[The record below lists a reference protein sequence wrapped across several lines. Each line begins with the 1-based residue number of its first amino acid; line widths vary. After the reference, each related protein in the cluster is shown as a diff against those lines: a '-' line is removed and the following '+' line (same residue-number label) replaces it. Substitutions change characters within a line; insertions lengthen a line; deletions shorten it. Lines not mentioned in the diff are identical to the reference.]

1 MPRRI
6 AVITGTRAEYGLLS
20 WLMKEIQADPELDLQ
35 LIVTGAHLSPEFG
48 LTWSEIEADGFSLDA
63 RVEMLL
69 SGDSPVAVTKSL
81 GLGIIGFADALDRLK
96 PHMLVILGDRY
107 EMLGAAAA
115 ASFAGVPV
123 AHIHGGEITL
133 GAYDDAFRHAIT
145 KMSSLHFVARE
156 EYRRRVIQMGESPE
170 TVFTVGPA
178 CADALL
184 RQPLPT
190 REELESSLGISLE
203 DPLLLVTYHPETRS
217 PVPSDRQIIELL
229 AALGEIPEVTVIF
242 TGANADTDGRIIN
255 QRAAEFCEA
264 CPEKR
269 IFVQSLGRKRYWGAL
284 AVAGAVVGNSSSG
297 ILEAPLLGTPVV
309 NIGRRQEG
317 RIRDP
322 LVLDCPCG
330 RDAIAASVRQALSS
344 GRGVRKSLENM
355 QSPAKLMAEHLKSV
369 RIEAPKQ
376 FYDIP
381 WRE

>member
-1 MPRRI
+1 MPRKI

-48 LTWSEIEADGFSLDA
+48 LTWREIEADGFSIDA

-69 SGDSPVAVTKSL
+69 SGDSTVAITKSL

-107 EMLGAAAA
+107 EMLGAAST
-115 ASFAGVPV
+115 ASLAGVPV

-178 CADALL
+178 CADALF

-203 DPLLLVTYHPETRS
+203 HPLLLVTYHPETRS
-217 PVPSDRQIIELL
+217 PVPSDKQIIELL
-229 AALGEIPEVTVIF
+229 VALGGIPEATVIF

-255 QRAAEFCEA
+255 ERAAEFCEA
-264 CPEKR
+264 CPGKR
-269 IFVQSLGRKRYWGAL
+269 VFVQSLGRKRYWGAL

-297 ILEAPLLGTPVV
+297 ILEAPLLGTPAV

-330 RDAIAASVRQALSS
+330 RDAIGASVRQALSR

-355 QSPAKLMAEHLKSV
+355 QSPAKLMAENLKSV
-369 RIEAPKQ
+369 HIETPKQ
-376 FYDIP
+376 FYNIP

>member
-229 AALGEIPEVTVIF
+229 AALGEIPEATVIF

-269 IFVQSLGRKRYWGAL
+269 IFVQSLGRKRYWGVL
-284 AVAGAVVGNSSSG
+284 AVVGAVVGNSSSG
-297 ILEAPLLGTPVV
+297 ILEAPLLGTPAV

-330 RDAIAASVRQALSS
+330 RDVIADSVRQALSL

-369 RIEAPKQ
+369 HFETPKR

>member
-20 WLMKEIQADPELDLQ
+20 WLMKEIQADPELELQ
-35 LIVTGAHLSPEFG
+35 VIVTGAHLSPEFG
-48 LTWSEIEADGFSLDA
+48 LTWREIEADGFSIDA

-107 EMLGAAAA
+107 EMVGAAAA
-115 ASFAGVPV
+115 ASLAGVPV
-123 AHIHGGEITL
+123 VHIHGGEITL

-190 REELESSLGISLE
+190 KEELESSLGISLE

-217 PVPSDRQIIELL
+217 PVPSGKQITELL
-229 AALGEIPEVTVIF
+229 VALGGIPEATVIF
-242 TGANADTDGRIIN
+242 TGANADTEGRIIN
-255 QRAAEFCEA
+255 ERAAEFCGA
-264 CPEKR
+264 CPGRR

-330 RDAIAASVRQALSS
+330 RDAIADSVRQALSS

-355 QSPAKLMAEHLKSV
+355 QSPAKLMAELLKSV
-369 RIEAPKQ
+369 HIETPKQ

>member
-229 AALGEIPEVTVIF
+229 AALGEIPEATVIF

-255 QRAAEFCEA
+255 ERAVEFCGA
-264 CPEKR
+264 CPGKR
-269 IFVQSLGRKRYWGAL
+269 IFVQSLGRKRYWGVL
-284 AVAGAVVGNSSSG
+284 AVVGAVVGNSSSG

-330 RDAIAASVRQALSS
+330 RDAIAASVRQALLL
-344 GRGVRKSLENM
+344 GTGVRKNLENM

-369 RIEAPKQ
+369 HIETPKR